1 MSFDWRK
8 YLTFAELMYEKAN
21 SEDSDCHDK
30 ETFYRCSI
38 SRAYYAV
45 FCLARNYLKDFESQE
60 FYSDEHKKVSIFL
73 IKNSDSKKRK
83 IGNQLKMLHQDRK
96 KADYDDTFDQ
106 YEAPSLKAQK
116 SVKMA
121 KNIEESIDSLML

>member
-1 MSFDWRK
+1 MSYDWRK
-8 YLTFAELMYEKAN
+8 YLTFAELMYKKAN

-45 FCLARNYLKDFESQE
+45 FCLARNYLKDFEDQK
-60 FYSDEHKKVSIFL
+60 FYSDEHRKVHLFFINNQDTKK
-73 IKNSDSKKRK
+73 KT

-96 KADYDDTFDQ
+96 KADYENSFDQ
-106 YEAPSLKAQK
+106 HESPPIKAQK

-121 KNIEESIDSLML
+121 KKIEESLIH

>member
-8 YLTFAELMYEKAN
+8 YLIFAELMYEKAN
-21 SEDSDCHDK
+21 SGDSDCHDK

-45 FCLARNYLKDFESQE
+45 FCLARNYLKDFEGQE
-60 FYSDEHKKVSIFL
+60 FYSDEHKKVSTFL

-83 IGNQLKMLHQDRK
+83 ISNQLKMLHQDRK

-121 KNIEESIDSLML
+121 KRIEESIDSLML

>member
-60 FYSDEHKKVSIFL
+60 FYSDEHKKVSTFL

>member
-1 MSFDWRK
+1 
-8 YLTFAELMYEKAN
+8 
-21 SEDSDCHDK
+21 
-30 ETFYRCSI
+30 
-38 SRAYYAV
+38 
-45 FCLARNYLKDFESQE
+45 
-60 FYSDEHKKVSIFL
+60 
-73 IKNSDSKKRK
+73 
-83 IGNQLKMLHQDRK
+83 MLHQDRK

>member
-1 MSFDWRK
+1 MSYDWRK
-8 YLTFAELMYEKAN
+8 YLTFAELMYKKAN

-45 FCLARNYLKDFESQE
+45 FCLARNYLEDFEDQK
-60 FYSDEHKKVSIFL
+60 FYSDEHRKVHLFFINNQDTKK
-73 IKNSDSKKRK
+73 KK

-96 KADYDDTFDQ
+96 KADYENSFDQ
-106 YEAPSLKAQK
+106 HELPPIKAQK

-121 KNIEESIDSLML
+121 KKIEESLDSLML

>member
-8 YLTFAELMYEKAN
+8 YLIFAELMYEKAN
-21 SEDSDCHDK
+21 SGDSDCHDK

-45 FCLARNYLKDFESQE
+45 FCLARNYLKDFEGQE
-60 FYSDEHKKVSIFL
+60 FYSDEHKKVSTFL
-73 IKNSDSKKRK
+73 MKNSDKKKRK

-121 KNIEESIDSLML
+121 KKIEESIDSLML

>member
-30 ETFYRCSI
+30 ETFYRCAI

-45 FCLARNYLKDFESQE
+45 FCLARNYLKDFENQQ
-60 FYSDEHKKVSIFL
+60 FYSDEHRKVHSFFIN
-73 IKNSDSKKRK
+73 KQDTEKRK

-96 KADYDDTFDQ
+96 KADYDDSFDQ

-121 KNIEESIDSLML
+121 KKIEESIDSLML

>member
-45 FCLARNYLKDFESQE
+45 FCLARNYLKDFEGQG
-60 FYSDEHKKVSIFL
+60 FYSDEHKKVSTWFIE
-73 IKNSDSKKRK
+73 NSDIKKRK
-83 IGNQLKMLHQDRK
+83 IGNQLKMLRQDRK
-96 KADYDDTFDQ
+96 KADYDDSFGQ

-116 SVKMA
+116 SVRMA
-121 KNIEESIDSLML
+121 KKIEESLDSLMS